1 MDTRKPSLKGRK
13 YKKYH
18 DDNNKELSNGN
29 LYDLIKSKHM
39 QRVVRETE
47 YFLVC
52 WNLFQYD
59 LWDGCEVEKHYLVIP
74 KRFVDSVAKFTPEES
89 EEYFKILAYY
99 ETKGFSFYAR
109 DPKNKQKTVKHQ
121 HTHLLKMDFSK
132 KVNWVINWCGKFMW
146 WGLKK

>member
-74 KRFVDSVAKFTPEES
+74 KGLLIVLQNLHQK
-89 EEYFKILAYY
+89 
-99 ETKGFSFYAR
+99 
-109 DPKNKQKTVKHQ
+109 KQKSI
-121 HTHLLKMDFSK
+121 LKF
-132 KVNWVINWCGKFMW
+132 
-146 WGLKK
+146 